1 MPGFIT
7 TLDYS
12 IDNTLTTWETAQL
25 KNDMELTNPAG
36 QLNAPGVLQLPKLV
50 NVNCSFTPIGM
61 YRPEYNGI
69 MYSLFDDTNG
79 GNLENGLAPSTN
91 TKVNYFKSYELDST
105 GNEETSDSDQNK
117 KYYRIEPGGEAVIP
131 EIQPDNIETLT

>member
-1 MPGFIT
+1 
-7 TLDYS
+7 
-12 IDNTLTTWETAQL
+12 
-25 KNDMELTNPAG
+25 
-36 QLNAPGVLQLPKLV
+36 
-50 NVNCSFTPIGM
+50 M

-79 GNLENGLAPSTN
+79 GNLETGLAPSTN